1 MPFILVA
8 DDRPLNRHFL
18 MTLLTY
24 YGHFVGEAA
33 DGVEALHAARERKP
47 DLIIAD
53 VVMPRMDGPAL
64 ARALRAD
71 GELKD
76 VPIIFYS
83 ASYREVEAQ
92 AIAKACGVEHVIT
105 KPSDPEVILQT
116 IARALGVAAPA
127 APPPEAPADPREII
141 ARLQLANIRMTGL
154 IELMAHLSGERDP
167 HELLRTACLAIRKI
181 FGADYAVLAVA
192 GETHAD
198 GNVDRTRLET
208 LLVRVNALL
217 GTKPIRAADD
227 AKLVAAAR
235 DLMPDAAAA
244 LLLPMRSRGNSYG
257 WMLLANRR
265 DAPPFSIDDERLA
278 FAAAGQIRAEHE
290 SLRAIEAELRTYRED
305 LAALVDAAPVP
316 IIAFDRHCI
325 VQVWNPAA
333 ERTFGWLAAEVV
345 GKKNPAMPPE
355 LEEEFEGL
363 ARECLAGNTITGV
376 EQRRVRKDGAALD
389 VYVHL
394 APLHDANGRARGF
407 VSIVNDVTALR
418 ASRESLRALSARV
431 LSIQEEERTHL
442 ARELHDDLGQL
453 LTALKIDAAK
463 LLQDLARGVKPA
475 KRVTEGLLPLIDVTM
490 DTVVRLVS
498 ELRPSR
504 IGEMGLAAAI
514 KKTLADFHE
523 RTDIEVERFIGPA
536 ALHVSE
542 AAATAAF
549 RIVEEALA
557 NVARHSGA
565 TRVKVTVEAG
575 PDALEVVVE
584 DNGKGISDAAR
595 TAPDAYGLIGMK
607 ERAVVLGGT
616 VEVSR
621 GQQRG
626 TIVAARIPLGNDSRV
641 HRR

>member
-71 GELKD
+71 SELKD

-127 APPPEAPADPREII
+127 APPPESPAEPREII

-167 HELLRTACLAIRKI
+167 H
-181 FGADYAVLAVA
+181 
-192 GETHAD
+192 
-198 GNVDRTRLET
+198 
-208 LLVRVNALL
+208 
-217 GTKPIRAADD
+217 
-227 AKLVAAAR
+227 
-235 DLMPDAAAA
+235 
-244 LLLPMRSRGNSYG
+244 
-257 WMLLANRR
+257 
-265 DAPPFSIDDERLA
+265 ERLA

-355 LEEEFEGL
+355 LE
-363 ARECLAGNTITGV
+363 
-376 EQRRVRKDGAALD
+376 
-389 VYVHL
+389 
-394 APLHDANGRARGF
+394 
-407 VSIVNDVTALR
+407 
-418 ASRESLRALSARV
+418 
-431 LSIQEEERTHL
+431 
-442 ARELHDDLGQL
+442 
-453 LTALKIDAAK
+453 
-463 LLQDLARGVKPA
+463 
-475 KRVTEGLLPLIDVTM
+475 
-490 DTVVRLVS
+490 
-498 ELRPSR
+498 
-504 IGEMGLAAAI
+504 
-514 KKTLADFHE
+514 
-523 RTDIEVERFIGPA
+523 
-536 ALHVSE
+536 
-542 AAATAAF
+542 
-549 RIVEEALA
+549 
-557 NVARHSGA
+557 
-565 TRVKVTVEAG
+565 
-575 PDALEVVVE
+575 
-584 DNGKGISDAAR
+584 
-595 TAPDAYGLIGMK
+595 
-607 ERAVVLGGT
+607 
-616 VEVSR
+616 
-621 GQQRG
+621 
-626 TIVAARIPLGNDSRV
+626 
-641 HRR
+641 